1 MPSRY
6 AKQVMLLLRSK
17 LLHRPYLPSQML
29 RSAAELGI
37 KLPEKSTER
46 TACLAHCPTVS
57 R

>member
-17 LLHRPYLPSQML
+17 LLHRPYLPSHVL
-29 RSAAELGI
+29 RGAAELGI

-46 TACLAHCPTVS
+46 TACVAHCPTVS